1 MQCIAYRCQGQT
13 TPVWRTVIET
23 QPSPMYDLRHSQNP
37 FTSSTSSS
45 TPWLSRHQKRS
56 HTLTPTPSSL
66 FSPVSMIN
74 LLHLW
79 QSKASS
85 FFFYLQI
92 SHICLNYHFPSSFWS
107 THHPTLHNPLSFHP
121 LTVIP
126 MYYTVSIKHH
136 ANSAKLSFPHARTN
150 FDNFWQRAF
159 SKHSSW
165 KAREH

>member
-1 MQCIAYRCQGQT
+1 
-13 TPVWRTVIET
+13 
-23 QPSPMYDLRHSQNP
+23 MYDLRHSQNP

-45 TPWLSRHQKRS
+45 TPWLNRHQKRS

-74 LLHLW
+74 LLHLR

-85 FFFYLQI
+85 FFLLSSDF
-92 SHICLNYHFPSSFWS
+92 SHLPQLPLSKFFLI
-107 THHPTLHNPLSFHP
+107 HPPRPHNPLSFHPLTVIAMYYTVSNPLFSPAHCHCYDFITHSFHP

-159 SKHSSW
+159 SKHSS
-165 KAREH
+165 